1 MSHWPT
7 PRAGWLVTARLRC
20 RPVLALL
27 LAVTAG
33 LAGCNVFGT
42 PMPAWEPVT
51 PVPATVSP
59 TTPAGGWYS
68 LYFTTP
74 DATARLENPTGGIP
88 DAVIASFDAA
98 QASIDVAMYQFT
110 WEPLADALVR
120 ALARGVRVRL
130 VTDTDSLGD
139 EAIQRL
145 RDAGVPVVD
154 DGRAALMH
162 DKFVV
167 VDGSVVWTGSLNF
180 TRNDAYRNN
189 NVFIQ
194 IRSARLAQNYTA
206 EFEEMFAQRAF
217 GPQSP
222 ADTPNPVV
230 RLDGTEIENYFSPED
245 GVARRIL
252 SLLNGAQRSIY
263 FMAFAFTRQDFAEA
277 LLGRASH
284 GVTVKGVFE
293 ASQLTESGDLA
304 WSLLT
309 GGGLAANVRQ
319 DGNPYNLHTKVFIV
333 DEDAVV
339 LGSYNFSRNAEEAN
353 DENVLIIHNAD
364 IARAMLA
371 EWQRAWDKAGD

>member
-1 MSHWPT
+1 
-7 PRAGWLVTARLRC
+7 
-20 RPVLALL
+20 
-27 LAVTAG
+27 
-33 LAGCNVFGT
+33 
-42 PMPAWEPVT
+42 
-51 PVPATVSP
+51 
-59 TTPAGGWYS
+59 
-68 LYFTTP
+68 
-74 DATARLENPTGGIP
+74 
-88 DAVIASFDAA
+88 VIASFDAA
-98 QASIDVAMYQFT
+98 QASIDVAMYQFA
-110 WEPLADALVR
+110 WEPLVEALVR

-230 RLDGTEIENYFSPED
+230 RLDGTEVENYFSPED